1 VWAEAYGTVENL
13 GRVLPMQHHAR
24 SKYLQFVILTDVKTL
39 KYPVVINSD
48 RYPGIVEEITI
59 NTLESFHQ
67 HGKGVIFCPLCLV
80 SEEPFEFP
88 TYTRSNFFV
97 HFQENHV
104 QFSFV
109 MGVGFPTA
117 YNCRFAQAYA
127 LFNAICTARQRAGAD
142 QPLEDNPEGDAINLS
157 YIRRYNL
164 QIEFSERLIKFTK
177 LVNYSYQ
184 FRGVA
189 PESSHEHDRD
199 PLQEGES
206 HRRVAEKSPKGP
218 DELQPSCSKAAAVQ
232 NSPVTAFITEY
243 IAGEE
248 PELPTMTVVSGDSGS
263 RRSLRRRASRG
274 SALSQ
279 QTQERDVNFDDEF
292 VSNRFDP
299 LDSSLVEPLPADL
312 SEQLENMTKGL

>member
-1 VWAEAYGTVENL
+1 
-13 GRVLPMQHHAR
+13 
-24 SKYLQFVILTDVKTL
+24 
-39 KYPVVINSD
+39 VV
-48 RYPGIVEEITI
+48 
-59 NTLESFHQ
+59 
-67 HGKGVIFCPLCLV
+67 
-80 SEEPFEFP
+80 
-88 TYTRSNFFV
+88 
-97 HFQENHV
+97 
-104 QFSFV
+104 
-109 MGVGFPTA
+109 
-117 YNCRFAQAYA
+117 
-127 LFNAICTARQRAGAD
+127 
-142 QPLEDNPEGDAINLS
+142 
-157 YIRRYNL
+157 
-164 QIEFSERLIKFTK
+164 
-177 LVNYSYQ
+177 
-184 FRGVA
+184 

-206 HRRVAEKSPKGP
+206 HRRVAEKSPEGP

-232 NSPVTAFITEY
+232 NSPVTAFISEY

-279 QTQERDVNFDDEF
+279 QTQERDVNFDNDF